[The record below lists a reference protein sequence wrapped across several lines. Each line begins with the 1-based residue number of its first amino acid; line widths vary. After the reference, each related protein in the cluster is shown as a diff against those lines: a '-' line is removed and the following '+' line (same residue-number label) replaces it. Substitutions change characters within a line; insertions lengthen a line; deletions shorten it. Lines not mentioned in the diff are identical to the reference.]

1 MTKYIRRTWLILIPA
16 AFVMLILAGCG
27 DKAVE
32 KTASFEGSKVQQ
44 IEVKTDG
51 QSIQVS
57 RSKDSD
63 VKLRMKTEGELP
75 AVLKAGVLTVSAEP
89 ASGFIHLKNETLYLE
104 LPEQSYESIRL
115 ATASGNITFED
126 GQAKTILLDA
136 DSGNITVTGFAGE
149 IDAATQSGTIHSE
162 VQASAEIQT
171 GGGGQSLKGKV
182 GAESAENST
191 LSVHSASGNIT
202 LEK

>member
-1 MTKYIRRTWLILIPA
+1 MTKYTGGKWLVLIPA
-16 AFVMLILAGCG
+16 AFIMLVLAGCG

-57 RSKDSD
+57 LSKDSE
-63 VKLRMKTEGELP
+63 VKLRMKTDGELP
-75 AVLKAGVLTVSAEP
+75 AVLEEGVLAVNAEP
-89 ASGFIHLKNETLYLE
+89 ASGFIHLKNETIYLE

-115 ATASGNITFED
+115 ATSSGNITFED
-126 GQAKTILLDA
+126 GQVEQIVLDA

-149 IDAATQSGTIHSE
+149 IDAATQSGTINSG

-171 GGGGQSLKGKV
+171 DGGGQSLKGKV
-182 GAESAENST
+182 GPANAETST
-191 LSVHSASGNIT
+191 LSVHSVSGNIT
-202 LEK
+202 LED

>member
-27 DKAVE
+27 DKSVE

-75 AVLKAGVLTVSAEP
+75 AVLEEGVLTVGAEP
-89 ASGFIHLKNETLYLE
+89 ASGFIHLKNETIYLE

-126 GQAKTILLDA
+126 GQGEQIVLDA
-136 DSGNITVTGFAGE
+136 DSGNITVSGFAGE

-162 VQASAEIQT
+162 VQASSEVQT
-171 GGGGQSLKGKV
+171 DGGGQSLKGKV
-182 GAESAENST
+182 GAESAETST

-202 LEK
+202 LEN